1 MHVIRILIFIII
13 ISIGLKSQIISNNPF
28 NDTDKSLVRS
38 AGIKSLVIKEYYYNR
53 ESGDLTDSIS
63 LLSFKFDRNGYET
76 EKVKYH
82 IYSELNLKEA
92 YEYNANGKISKITR
106 YNKNDDIIE
115 TSMFKYNGKGKIT
128 RQKITQYYNNPNA
141 SYYFTIQARA
151 EDDSIFSCLQ
161 TDLGIDPPLDG
172 YTITVNLTD
181 NDPQNHYVIIGDEAD
196 ATSMRFSWSQL
207 SVRVQKGLM
216 KWEGPNRTNKKY
228 VVQNLAKI
236 TYGYDNN
243 GNVISKVYY
252 NTANDVTR
260 KEYFYYDGAGGK
272 NTGYEKY
279 NGSKLLFR
287 ENYSFN
293 DNGKIKLIAYTGGRT
308 EFTYDTL
315 NNVTERSIY
324 NSAGSLFGKTI
335 YRYENNK
342 LVEELNYG
350 PDDLINIK
358 INYSF
363 DEKGNLISVI
373 YFDEDYKKGKELSY
387 QYEFY

>member
-1 MHVIRILIFIII
+1 
-13 ISIGLKSQIISNNPF
+13 
-28 NDTDKSLVRS
+28 
-38 AGIKSLVIKEYYYNR
+38 
-53 ESGDLTDSIS
+53 
-63 LLSFKFDRNGYET
+63 
-76 EKVKYH
+76 
-82 IYSELNLKEA
+82 
-92 YEYNANGKISKITR
+92 
-106 YNKNDDIIE
+106 
-115 TSMFKYNGKGKIT
+115 
-128 RQKITQYYNNPNA
+128 
-141 SYYFTIQARA
+141 
-151 EDDSIFSCLQ
+151 
-161 TDLGIDPPLDG
+161 
-172 YTITVNLTD
+172 
-181 NDPQNHYVIIGDEAD
+181 
-196 ATSMRFSWSQL
+196 
-207 SVRVQKGLM
+207 M
-216 KWEGPNRTNKKY
+216 KWELNRTNKKY

-243 GNVISKVYY
+243 GNVTSKVYDN

-293 DNGKIKLIAYTGGRT
+293 DNGKIKFIAYTGGRT

-350 PDDLINIK
+350 PYDLI
-358 INYSF
+358 
-363 DEKGNLISVI
+363 
-373 YFDEDYKKGKELSY
+373 
-387 QYEFY
+387 

>member
-1 MHVIRILIFIII
+1 MHVIKIFIFLFI

-151 EDDSIFSCLQ
+151 ADDSIFSHLQ
-161 TDLGIDPPLDG
+161 TDLGIDPHLDG

-181 NDPQNHYVIIGDEAD
+181 NDPQNHYVIIGDESD
-196 ATSMRFSWSQL
+196 ATSMRFLWSQL

-228 VVQNLAKI
+228 VIQNLAKI

-363 DEKGNLISVI
+363 DEKGNLVSVI